1 MCNDATTPLAGAA
14 CNGERHDAN
23 HLYEPIAIIGVGMRL
38 PGRVHNAADYWD
50 LLVNGKSGRCRVPE
64 SRYNVDNWYGPG
76 RALHVP
82 TEFGYFLEEL
92 NLAHVD
98 ASFWSFTKQEAE
110 LMDPRQRLFLEVA
123 YEALESS
130 GSTSWRGSDVGVY
143 VGTMGEDWSLLE
155 CHDQQC
161 LNQVRPDVYG
171 DYILANRASYEFDL
185 TGPSLVVRTACS
197 ASMVALHQACRDLH
211 SGDCSSALVG
221 GANLILTPKDTTVMH
236 QNGVLSP
243 SGSCKSFDAD
253 ADGFARGEGVSA
265 IYIKKLSDAVR
276 DGDPVRAV
284 IRSTCVAGNGRTP
297 GLTTPNPVIHERLMR
312 RGHEIAG
319 IADLSK
325 TAMVECHGTG
335 TPVGD
340 PLEVS
345 AVANI
350 WGQDGIY
357 IGSVKPNLGHAEGAS
372 GLSSIIKMVLALE
385 NSTIPPNINFKT
397 PNPRIPWES
406 AKLKVPTE
414 ALPWPTDRL
423 ERVSVNSFG
432 IGGSNAH
439 VLLESAACFG
449 LPPPAKLANGTKHGA
464 LSQRL
469 LVLSATNPDSVH
481 ALSKNVGEYL
491 GRSPESLHDVAY
503 SLASRREA
511 HTHRAFCVTDGNV
524 PLKMSPVTKPRSAPP
539 ELVWVFTGQGAQ
551 WAQMGK
557 ELVEQE
563 PLFQQRIDAL
573 DEVLAGLSE
582 PPPWTLKE
590 ILLAPKDESRLSEAE
605 FSQPCLVAIQVAL
618 VDLLRSWGVAP
629 SAVVGHSSG
638 ETAAA
643 YASGAITAE
652 EAILIAYHRGQITR
666 IIKAAHE
673 GGMAAVGLG
682 RKQVERFL
690 RPGVIVGCEN
700 SPSNVTLS
708 GEADV
713 LQEIL
718 LEIRS
723 RHPEIVARSL
733 RVECGYHSQHMESA
747 AGDFTS
753 RLEGLSLQNKSPRVP
768 FYSSVTG
775 VKNTDMSHSYWVRN
789 VVSPVLFSTAV
800 QAVLDDFK
808 SPVFVELGPH
818 SALAGPLRQIMQ
830 VKNRTTALYVP
841 TLVRNQDAV
850 STVLNAAG
858 ELWSAGAEIDIAAVN
873 PAGAFLT
880 DLPRYPWHHKE
891 EFWLEGRLPRS
902 WRFRPFAHH
911 ELLGSRVEEI
921 SDACPAWR
929 CNLRLQDVPW
939 LRDHVVG
946 DDTVFPASG
955 FVSMVGEALRQ
966 LTGSVDFTLSQ
977 VSLEAVLAL
986 GDEAVELVTVLNPA
1000 ATSRPPQGQ
1009 PATYDFSISSLSE
1022 GSELWVKHVSGHC
1035 KAGGSARKRV
1045 SPETPALPL
1054 PRRVS
1059 ATSFYNTWRRF
1070 GLNYGTA
1077 FRGLSSVSSHVSER
1091 RAAATLDDRH
1101 SAYGNA
1107 VYAVHPATLD
1117 ASMHVA
1123 IIAGCQGLERNF
1135 KRLEVPKFFQ
1145 EIYVRKPTGPIQV
1158 VASAGAPEQIAASA
1172 ANLIGVSGGEV
1183 VIDISG
1189 LQVRAVD
1196 NSNSSSSSS
1205 RSFDEGEEDTH
1216 AGVVLEWK
1224 PDIDFASPA
1233 QLLRRRRA
1241 DARSHVLDE
1250 LVLACIVDLRAQL
1263 QFLPATQPHLV
1274 GFKSWLDA
1282 SYREAM
1288 TGQYPEMPGSFEIAT
1303 MGHKKRHEF
1312 FLKRLEACKNAAD
1325 ADADTAVS
1333 DMAHAVYRVQC
1344 FGAGCFSGSP
1354 PAAKMLTQPDHL
1366 AASLRLIDDVDL
1378 SDFLRLM
1385 RHKKPN
1391 MSILHI
1397 DPTPEPD
1404 DVSSVFLPP
1413 GGDKHTRGTY
1423 IYTGLHAKPAQLIEK
1438 RFRSAPAAKYKQL
1451 VVDEDPMS
1459 QGFAEESFDL
1469 IISQPTM
1476 SSFSMD
1482 SIINMRK
1489 LLKPRGRLILRH
1501 ANPASKVLRLAFG
1514 LVPEFNHGAE
1524 SPVQPVDL
1532 RDQLSR
1538 AGFDDASAV
1547 TFTGEHG
1554 RITVAAPCQ
1563 YSAKPTRASVLCQDP
1578 SHPDVSSIL
1587 TLLQSRGFALQC
1599 FSPGQQL
1606 PWGQPVLCLLDLES
1620 PFLHT
1625 MDAARW
1631 EGLKKSLFS
1640 AQDERAL
1647 WVTGAS
1653 QVGCRDPNYSLT
1665 LGAARSVR
1673 RELSMDLATL
1683 ELESFDAD
1691 GWDATAAVFESFG
1704 GRIGGGGEVEPDTE
1718 YVFSGGAIRICRF
1731 RSVKVLDELREG
1743 RDDDDDD
1750 DDAPKQV
1757 KMAKPGFLQT
1767 LRWEETEHVDLSGD
1781 RLQIAVRAVGLNAKD
1796 LHASLSSTSR
1806 SVNGL
1811 GNFGLEGSGVVVG
1824 VGPEARQFRVGDR
1837 VAFSHDNAL
1846 STRATL
1852 SESLCARMPD
1862 SMSFEE
1868 AASTPYSFGTALY
1881 ALMELGKLN
1890 KGQSVL
1896 IHSASDSLGVAAIQ
1910 VARLIGA
1917 EIFCTVETSEQG
1929 NYLAASYGI
1938 PQNRILSCK
1947 DASFAQGVLKS
1958 TGGVDVV
1965 FNTLSD
1971 FIQESWICVAPLGTL
1986 IHVVQDTTTRPATH
2000 LLHMDLSSSNR
2011 TFITVDLDD
2020 LRVQRPRECT
2030 RLLEQAFT
2038 LTRFGL
2044 NKPESA
2050 IKTFL
2055 ASDVASAF
2063 QHLRSPKR
2071 IGRVVVTMP
2080 DSSGEL
2086 QARPMRSKMV
2096 LRPDRTY
2103 IIVGGVGGLGQ
2114 ATARFLVE
2122 RGARNLIFFSR
2133 SAEEFAKGHPEYFG
2147 ELDFLGCKA
2156 QAVSGSVDDMA
2167 DVVKMVNTS
2176 TTPVGGILHAA
2187 MVLQDMNLADMTLE
2201 QWQATVSPK
2210 VQGTWNLHHALQ
2222 AQSEPLDFFFLF
2234 SSLSGLGGQIGQA
2247 NYAAANA
2254 FLDAFVQYR
2263 HAQGLAC
2270 SVLDIGIMED
2280 IGVLARETNRLE
2292 ALRAMSQHCLH
2303 EQDLLDAMELM
2314 IKRSGGSRE
2323 NEGGRSSGP
2332 ADGYT
2337 NPSQLA
2343 IGMRYAPSSA
2353 TSSQRSGWQ
2362 RDPRSLFLA
2371 DPSTSAGQVSDD
2383 SHEADSSS
2391 SSSTLKEFL
2400 QSCSSDPARL
2410 SSDEAREFL
2419 AREIGG
2425 TLRGFMM
2432 RQDEEVDLSLPLQ
2445 TDSLVTVELRNWFRQ
2460 KLGVAF
2466 TVLELRSAES
2476 IRALGGL
2483 TAARLA
2489 AVHAAVC

>member
-1 MCNDATTPLAGAA
+1 MCNDADAPLTGAA
-14 CNGERHDAN
+14 CHGEPRGAS
-23 HLYEPIAIIGVGMRL
+23 LYEPIAIIGMGMRL

-64 SRYNVDNWYGPG
+64 SRYRVDNWYGPG
-76 RALHVP
+76 RPSHVP
-82 TEFGYFLEEL
+82 TEHGYFLEEL

-98 ASFWSFTKQEAE
+98 PGFWSFTRREAE

-130 GSTSWRGSDVGVY
+130 GSTSWRGADVGVY
-143 VGTMGEDWSLLE
+143 VGAMGDDWSLIE
-155 CHDQQC
+155 SHDQQN
-161 LNQVRPDVYG
+161 LNPTRPDVYG

-221 GANLILTPKDTTVMH
+221 GANLILTPKDTAVMH

-243 SGSCKSFDAD
+243 SGTCKSFDAD

-265 IYIKKLSDAVR
+265 IYVKRLSDAVR
-276 DGDPVRAV
+276 DGDPIRAV

-297 GLTTPNPVIHERLMR
+297 GLTTPNPAIHERLMR

-357 IGSVKPNLGHAEGAS
+357 IGSVKPNLGHSEGAS

-414 ALPWPTDRL
+414 ALPWPSDRL

-449 LPPPAKLANGTKHGA
+449 LPLPAKPAKPAKPANGTEHGGA
-464 LSQRL
+464 LTQRL
-469 LVLSATNPDSVH
+469 LVLSARNPDSVH
-481 ALSKNVGEYL
+481 ALSKNIGEYL
-491 GRSPESLHDVAY
+491 SRCPGSLHDVAY

-511 HTHRAFCVTDGNV
+511 HTHRAFCVTDGDVNDV
-524 PLKMSPVTKPRSAPP
+524 PLKMSPVTITKPGSRPPP
-539 ELVWVFTGQGAQ
+539 ELVWIFTGQGAQ

-563 PLFQQRIDAL
+563 PLFRRRIDSL

-582 PPPWTLKE
+582 SPSWTLKE
-590 ILLAPKDESRLSEAE
+590 MLLAPKDESRLSEAE

-618 VDLLRSWGVAP
+618 VDLLRSWGLAP

-652 EAILIAYHRGQITR
+652 EAILVAYHRGQITR
-666 IIKAAHE
+666 VIKAAHRG

-682 RKQVERFL
+682 REQVEARFL

-708 GEADV
+708 GEGDV
-713 LQEIL
+713 LGEIL
-718 LEIRS
+718 GEIRS
-723 RHPEIVARSL
+723 RHPEVVARSL
-733 RVECGYHSQHMESA
+733 RVECGYHSREFLSLSLSVFISSSSSTSSPTKKPIEHMQSA

-753 RLEGLSLQNKSPRVP
+753 RLEGLSLQNKPPRVP

-775 VKNTDMSHSYWVRN
+775 VKNTDMSASYWVRN

-800 QAVLDDFK
+800 QAVLDDLE

-830 VKNRTTALYVP
+830 ARNRTALYVP
-841 TLVRNQDAV
+841 TLVRDQDAV
-850 STVLNAAG
+850 GTLFKAAG
-858 ELWSAGAEIDIAAVN
+858 ELWSAGVDMDVAAVN
-873 PAGAFLT
+873 PGGGAVFLT
-880 DLPRYPWHHKE
+880 DSPTYPWHHKE

-911 ELLGSRVEEI
+911 ELLGSRVEET

-946 DDTVFPASG
+946 HDAVFPASG
-955 FVSMVGEALRQ
+955 FVAMVGEALRQ
-966 LTGSVDFTLSQ
+966 LTGGSDVVVDFTLNH
-977 VSLEAVLAL
+977 VSLEVVLAL
-986 GDEAVELVTVLNPA
+986 GDEAVELVTVLNP
-1000 ATSRPPQGQ
+1000 TTRSRPPLGHQQQQQQ
-1009 PATYDFSISSLSE
+1009 PATTTYDFSISSLSA
-1022 GSELWVKHVSGHC
+1022 GSKTWVKHVSGQC
-1035 KAGGSARKRV
+1035 RAGSARNPV
-1045 SPETPALPL
+1045 LPPAAEMPSATAHQLPL

-1070 GLNYGTA
+1070 GLNYGAA
-1077 FRGLSSVSSHVSER
+1077 FRGLSGVSSHVSESK
-1091 RAAATLDDRH
+1091 AAATLLDDGH
-1101 SAYGNA
+1101 SAYSNA

-1123 IIAGCQGLERNF
+1123 MVAGCRGLERNY
-1135 KRLEVPKFFQ
+1135 KRLEVPDFFQ
-1145 EIYVRKPTGPIQV
+1145 EIYVRKPTGSIQV
-1158 VASAGAPEQIAASA
+1158 VASAGAPGQLRNASSA
-1172 ANLIGVSGGEV
+1172 ANIIGVSGGEV

-1196 NSNSSSSSS
+1196 YNNNSSSSKNL
-1205 RSFDEGEEDTH
+1205 DEGEKDTH

-1233 QLLRRRRA
+1233 QLLRRRDA
-1241 DARSHVLDE
+1241 DAGRSHVLDE
-1250 LVLACIVDLRAQL
+1250 LVLACVIDLRAQL
-1263 QFLPATQPHLV
+1263 QLLPATQPHLV

-1288 TGQYPEMPGSFEIAT
+1288 TGQYHPEVPGSFEIAT
-1303 MGHKKRHEF
+1303 MSHEKRHEF
-1312 FLKRLEACKNAAD
+1312 FLERLEACKTAVAVSDSDTDTAD
-1325 ADADTAVS
+1325 GVSDTADAVS
-1333 DMAHAVYRVQC
+1333 DMAQAVYRVQT

-1354 PAAKMLTQPDHL
+1354 HAVTMLTQPDHL

-1378 SDFLRLM
+1378 SDLLRLLQ
-1385 RHKKPN
+1385 HKKPN

-1397 DPTPEPD
+1397 DPAPGSD

-1413 GGDKHTRGTY
+1413 PGGDKHSHTVTRCTY
-1423 IYTGLHAKPAQLIEK
+1423 IYTGTHAEPAQPIQR
-1438 RFRSAPAAKYKQL
+1438 RFRSTPAAKYKQL
-1451 VVDEDPMS
+1451 VIDEDPMA

-1476 SSFSMD
+1476 SSSFSTD

-1514 LVPEFNHGAE
+1514 LVPGLLNGNHDGAE

-1547 TFTGEHG
+1547 TFAGEHG
-1554 RITVAAPCQ
+1554 KITVAAPSQ
-1563 YSAKPTRASVLCQDP
+1563 YSAKPTRASVLCRDP
-1578 SHPDVSSIL
+1578 GHPAVSGVL
-1587 TLLQSRGFALQC
+1587 ALLRSRGLLLAPQC
-1599 FSPGQQL
+1599 FSPGQDL
-1606 PWGQPVLCLLDLES
+1606 PRGQPVLCLLDLEA
-1620 PFLHT
+1620 PFLHAV
-1625 MDAARW
+1625 DAARW

-1653 QVGCRDPNYSLT
+1653 QVSGGGGGGSCRDPNYALT
-1665 LGAARSVR
+1665 LGFARSVR

-1683 ELESFDAD
+1683 ELESFDD
-1691 GWDATAAVFESFG
+1691 EGWAAVAAVFESFG
-1704 GRIGGGGEVEPDTE
+1704 GRPGGGGEVESDTE

-1731 RSVKVLDELREG
+1731 RPVKVLDELRE
-1743 RDDDDDD
+1743 RYDNDDNDDDV
-1750 DDAPKQV
+1750 PKQV
-1757 KMAKPGFLQT
+1757 KMAKPGLLQT
-1767 LRWEETEHVDLSGD
+1767 LRWEETEHVALDGD

-1796 LHASLSSTSR
+1796 LLRASLRSTPSNDT
-1806 SVNGL
+1806 NGL
-1811 GNFGLEGSGVVVG
+1811 GNFGLEGSGVVVD
-1824 VGPEARQFRVGDR
+1824 VGPDARQFRVGDR

-1846 STRATL
+1846 STLATL
-1852 SESLCARMPD
+1852 SETLCARMPD
-1862 SMSFEE
+1862 SMGFEE
-1868 AASTPYSFGTALY
+1868 AASTPYSLGTALY
-1881 ALMELGKLN
+1881 ALTELGRLT

-1910 VARLIGA
+1910 VARLLGA
-1917 EIFCTVETSEQG
+1917 E
-1929 NYLAASYGI
+1929 
-1938 PQNRILSCK
+1938 
-1947 DASFAQGVLKS
+1947 
-1958 TGGVDVV
+1958 
-1965 FNTLSD
+1965 
-1971 FIQESWICVAPLGTL
+1971 
-1986 IHVVQDTTTRPATH
+1986 
-2000 LLHMDLSSSNR
+2000 
-2011 TFITVDLDD
+2011 
-2020 LRVQRPRECT
+2020 
-2030 RLLEQAFT
+2030 
-2038 LTRFGL
+2038 
-2044 NKPESA
+2044 
-2050 IKTFL
+2050 
-2055 ASDVASAF
+2055 
-2063 QHLRSPKR
+2063 
-2071 IGRVVVTMP
+2071 
-2080 DSSGEL
+2080 
-2086 QARPMRSKMV
+2086 
-2096 LRPDRTY
+2096 
-2103 IIVGGVGGLGQ
+2103 
-2114 ATARFLVE
+2114 
-2122 RGARNLIFFSR
+2122 
-2133 SAEEFAKGHPEYFG
+2133 
-2147 ELDFLGCKA
+2147 
-2156 QAVSGSVDDMA
+2156 
-2167 DVVKMVNTS
+2167 
-2176 TTPVGGILHAA
+2176 
-2187 MVLQDMNLADMTLE
+2187 
-2201 QWQATVSPK
+2201 
-2210 VQGTWNLHHALQ
+2210 
-2222 AQSEPLDFFFLF
+2222 
-2234 SSLSGLGGQIGQA
+2234 
-2247 NYAAANA
+2247 
-2254 FLDAFVQYR
+2254 
-2263 HAQGLAC
+2263 
-2270 SVLDIGIMED
+2270 
-2280 IGVLARETNRLE
+2280 
-2292 ALRAMSQHCLH
+2292 
-2303 EQDLLDAMELM
+2303 
-2314 IKRSGGSRE
+2314 
-2323 NEGGRSSGP
+2323 
-2332 ADGYT
+2332 
-2337 NPSQLA
+2337 
-2343 IGMRYAPSSA
+2343 
-2353 TSSQRSGWQ
+2353 
-2362 RDPRSLFLA
+2362 
-2371 DPSTSAGQVSDD
+2371 
-2383 SHEADSSS
+2383 
-2391 SSSTLKEFL
+2391 
-2400 QSCSSDPARL
+2400 
-2410 SSDEAREFL
+2410 
-2419 AREIGG
+2419 
-2425 TLRGFMM
+2425 
-2432 RQDEEVDLSLPLQ
+2432 
-2445 TDSLVTVELRNWFRQ
+2445 
-2460 KLGVAF
+2460 
-2466 TVLELRSAES
+2466 
-2476 IRALGGL
+2476 
-2483 TAARLA
+2483 
-2489 AVHAAVC
+2489 